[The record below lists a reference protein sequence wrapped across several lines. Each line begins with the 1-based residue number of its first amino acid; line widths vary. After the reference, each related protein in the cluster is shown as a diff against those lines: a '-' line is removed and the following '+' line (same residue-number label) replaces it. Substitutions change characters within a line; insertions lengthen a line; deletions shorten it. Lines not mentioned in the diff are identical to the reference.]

1 MYGRAIN
8 MIAILVKLF
17 IKERESVKNPKV
29 RQGYGILCSMVGIC
43 LNIMLFAGKFFAGSL
58 TGSVAITADA
68 FNNLSDAGSSIIT
81 LIGFKF
87 AGTKPDESHPFGH
100 GRIEYL
106 SGLIVSIAI
115 LLMGIELFKN
125 SIDKILH
132 PDSVLVSGVA
142 FGVLLASVMVKLYM
156 AFYNTA
162 ISIKIDSSAMKA
174 TAMDSFSDCI
184 ATSVVLICMVIMRFT
199 GINLDGIGGL
209 LVAVF
214 ILGAGYGAA
223 KDTLTPLLGQAPEEG
238 FVKQIEEIVLSYRP
252 IVGIHDLVV
261 HDYGPGRVMISLHAE
276 VPGNRDIFELH
287 DVIDLAERK
296 LKEELLCDAVIH
308 MDPVVV
314 DNKIVDE
321 LKEEMLEIVKG
332 IDDRITIHDFRMVQ
346 GPTHTNVIFDAV
358 VPRNIE
364 VSDDEILSQ
373 IERKIT
379 QLSDNYF
386 AVITIDKPYVK
397 KSGL

>member
-1 MYGRAIN
+1 MIN
-8 MIAILVKLF
+8 LISLLTKIF
-17 IKERESVKNPKV
+17 IKDRESVKNPKV
-29 RQGYGILCSMVGIC
+29 RQGYGMLCSMVGVC
-43 LNIMLFAGKFFAGSL
+43 LNIMLFVGKFFAGSL

-87 AGTKPDESHPFGH
+87 AGTKPDDNHPFGH

-125 SIDKILH
+125 SVDKILH
-132 PDSVLVSGVA
+132 PSSVLVSSVA
-142 FGVLLASVMVKLYM
+142 FGVLLASIIVKMYM

-162 ISIKIDSSAMKA
+162 ISKKIDSSAMKA

-184 ATSVVLICMVIMRFT
+184 ATSVVLICMVFMRFT

-214 ILGAGYGAA
+214 ILWAGLRAA

-238 FVKQIEEIVLSYRP
+238 FVKQIEEIVLSYRT
-252 IVGIHDLVV
+252 IVGIHDLIV

-276 VPGNRDIFELH
+276 VPGNKDIFELH

-308 MDPVVV
+308 MDPIIV
-314 DNKIVDE
+314 DNKVVDGI
-321 LKEEMLEIVKG
+321 KEEMIKIVKN

-346 GPTHTNVIFDAV
+346 GPTHTNLIFDAV
-358 VPRNIE
+358 VPRDITL
-364 VSDDEILSQ
+364 SDNEILNQ

-379 QLSDNYF
+379 QLSDKYF
-386 AVITIDKPYVK
+386 AIITIDKPYVK

>member
-1 MYGRAIN
+1 MVNTISLLA
-8 MIAILVKLF
+8 KLF

-29 RQGYGILCSMVGIC
+29 RQGYGMLCSMVGIC